1 MVKVERSFPAPASL
15 KEEAAKK
22 NGNYSEK
29 DVVERLKE
37 DFHDKCYICELKE
50 LQDPQIEH
58 LLPHKNGKYPER
70 KFDWNNLFW
79 VCGHCNSV
87 KNQNKYDDGIIDC
100 CQTDPESKIIF
111 HCNQENI
118 ELISKVNPSD
128 QETERTMMLIDEV
141 FNLKNTGMRVE
152 KSSMRFKSLQKE
164 MNLLFDN
171 LELLRNQ
178 PDSKLVK
185 RKLKALLRR
194 KSAFAAFKRTY
205 VWDHISEYPALE
217 EYLN

>member
-87 KNQNKYDDGIIDC
+87 KNQSKYDDGIIDC

-128 QETERTMMLIDEV
+128 QETERTMMLIAEV

-194 KSAFAAFKRTY
+194 SRRLLHSKERMSGIIY
-205 VWDHISEYPALE
+205 QNILH
-217 EYLN
+217 

>member
-1 MVKVERSFPAPASL
+1 MIKVDRTFPAPKSL
-15 KEEAAKK
+15 ETEAKKK
-22 NGNYSEK
+22 NGSYTEK
-29 DVVERLKE
+29 DVVDQLLR
-37 DFHDKCYICELKE
+37 DFHKKCYICEIND
-50 LQDPQIEH
+50 LQDPQVEH

-87 KNQNKYDDGIIDC
+87 KNQSKYDDGIIDC

-128 QETERTMMLIDEV
+128 QETERTMMLIAAV
-141 FNLKNTGMRVE
+141 VNLKNTGMRVE

-205 VWDHISEYPALE
+205 VRDHISEYPALE

>member
-87 KNQNKYDDGIIDC
+87 KNQNKYDNGIIDC

-152 KSSMRFKSLQKE
+152 KSSIRFKSLQKE

-205 VWDHISEYPALE
+205 VRDHISEYPALE